1 VNEGAG
7 PKARRMRPET
17 RTRGSAFGLALAAAL
32 ALFFAAPRA
41 GAQTTPSFSAAAA
54 YNMQPGTVPI
64 GVATGVF
71 NISSGGLLDFAIL
84 EQVPNSTSYQV
95 EIFHGQSNGSFC
107 TNCGNANP
115 NPDLIPLGSG
125 VKGNAIAVGQFRSG
139 GPLDIA
145 VATHG
150 GIVFL
155 QNNDTGTFTLSSN
168 AISSTNG
175 FATLAVGLFNGDGNP
190 DIAAVTPTVSGSVS
204 FTVFFGDGTG
214 AFPTQSP
221 YAVSN
226 TWAQCTQ
233 IMSGNFQSQTSGS
246 DLALLCNNPSEA
258 GVLVYLNSGSGGG
271 YTYNYSS
278 TPYSAG
284 AFGGVLPSAA
294 VGTLNGLG
302 TIFVSSVSN
311 SFATYQS
318 NGSGVFTAVSMIPVG
333 LAPHGTL
340 AILYNSSTAIDFASG
355 PSVSTFTSYAQSGTS
370 VNGTWNSTANLG
382 PAGQTLAAGSSN
394 LTQGATY
401 VVVDAG
407 THSGDY
413 ANPNVSGPPNFEP
426 YVDERSIGVY
436 LVTLNGDGTVAST
449 NTAPVFPGAGLNGY
463 AAPPVFATGD
473 FNGDGAMDLAVGGAN
488 DGTGDATITIYLAN
502 SEGSLPVPPTPVVP
516 AIDVAN
522 TFYSGTDAVVA
533 GKFRSAQGGKT
544 LYDLAVF
551 SFGQIAIFTSNGDGS
566 FNAGGTYSLT
576 GDPNYPGFRYN
587 PSGGNPFAPVLTAT
601 DVNGDGYDDI
611 VLTLPEDDCKGSGSA
626 SQGAVYILLSNGD
639 GTFQSPVF
647 AAPPVENPVSATAA
661 KFFGSTLSDLVFANG
676 GELCSGNTATTTA
689 TAVGILRN
697 QVTPGAATISAGNF
711 TAGVILTQT
720 PDPGVPNVTAVA
732 SGDFNGDG
740 HPDLVV
746 SSTNGIQVLLNSGTG
761 SFSPTAQGVVP
772 LYAGDVVPGPLCSNA
787 DNYVGCVTYD
797 SQLATGSFFASGE
810 TDVAAAINGVV
821 YIFQNNSGTLTSPRQ
836 GFAAGSSSGMIS
848 GALAGSNGL
857 NGLLVATT
865 QGTAYLSNSGTG
877 STSGPSVATYS
888 TGGPIVFVTNVTSTA
903 TQQLILTNTGGTA
916 FAISGISTSEINP
929 AFSVSNVVCNGATDF
944 PFASSVNLGPG
955 QSCTITVQFA
965 PTAYGNGQADLL
977 TVLDTASSSNASASP
992 QNNGQSFLL
1001 AGDAT
1006 APFASLSPTAL
1017 NFGNVN
1023 ENAIATLPVTLT
1035 NTGNGPLTLTF
1046 VFVTLLGP
1054 NNTGFVPASVVCNG
1068 AAAQYPVT
1076 LNPSQLCTV
1085 MVQFDPTAPTSF
1097 ATNLYFE
1104 DNAGVGESNLTSTLT
1119 GSVYLQAL
1127 PLAGL
1132 GIGPAIVP
1140 DNETITVTDSDT
1152 ITPLI
1157 NVIAPVAGYSA
1168 GSLGFGGADGS
1179 QTLTVSDI
1187 GLASLTMDS
1196 ATISPGSPFA
1206 ISGIACSNTAT
1217 SFSTALPSGGAC
1229 ILTITYTG
1237 SSPGT
1242 DTGTLTFTD
1251 NAALSNLTSTASG
1264 SNFTQSITLNGSG
1277 GSTAPPPA
1285 PPATVDVPTSGP
1297 DSEII
1302 TVTDTPVVKV
1312 FYTPTVQL
1320 TISPGGPVVDG
1331 QPVTLTAQV
1340 VSSAGGPGTP
1350 TGTVTFLNGTTTL
1363 GTGPITLSQ
1372 GLAVL
1377 TTSTLPSG
1385 YNGITASYG
1394 GDSNF
1399 AAETSP
1405 VETVSVNAADYTVIA
1420 VPSTLTIAAGQSAST
1435 TITVTPEGFGGSVTF
1450 SCGNLPSYITCTFNP
1465 SNGSLSFPFFST
1477 TPQTMTLTV
1486 SVASTI
1492 IGKIE
1497 QSKPFLMAMVA
1508 PLGLLGL
1515 LPIIGKK
1522 RKRLRMYLVLAAMLT
1537 MGAAI
1542 AGCSGGGSTPSG
1554 GATTTPP
1561 AGTQSFVVTAAGSSS
1576 SGNVSHQLQLTII
1589 ITN

>member
-1 VNEGAG
+1 
-7 PKARRMRPET
+7 M
-17 RTRGSAFGLALAAAL
+17 
-32 ALFFAAPRA
+32 
-41 GAQTTPSFSAAAA
+41 
-54 YNMQPGTVPI
+54 
-64 GVATGVF
+64 
-71 NISSGGLLDFAIL
+71 
-84 EQVPNSTSYQV
+84 
-95 EIFHGQSNGSFC
+95 
-107 TNCGNANP
+107 
-115 NPDLIPLGSG
+115 
-125 VKGNAIAVGQFRSG
+125 
-139 GPLDIA
+139 
-145 VATHG
+145 
-150 GIVFL
+150 
-155 QNNDTGTFTLSSN
+155 
-168 AISSTNG
+168 
-175 FATLAVGLFNGDGNP
+175 
-190 DIAAVTPTVSGSVS
+190 
-204 FTVFFGDGTG
+204 
-214 AFPTQSP
+214 
-221 YAVSN
+221 
-226 TWAQCTQ
+226 
-233 IMSGNFQSQTSGS
+233 
-246 DLALLCNNPSEA
+246 
-258 GVLVYLNSGSGGG
+258 
-271 YTYNYSS
+271 
-278 TPYSAG
+278 
-284 AFGGVLPSAA
+284 
-294 VGTLNGLG
+294 
-302 TIFVSSVSN
+302 
-311 SFATYQS
+311 
-318 NGSGVFTAVSMIPVG
+318 
-333 LAPHGTL
+333 
-340 AILYNSSTAIDFASG
+340 
-355 PSVSTFTSYAQSGTS
+355 
-370 VNGTWNSTANLG
+370 
-382 PAGQTLAAGSSN
+382 
-394 LTQGATY
+394 
-401 VVVDAG
+401 
-407 THSGDY
+407 
-413 ANPNVSGPPNFEP
+413 
-426 YVDERSIGVY
+426 
-436 LVTLNGDGTVAST
+436 TLNGDGTVAST

-463 AAPPVFATGD
+463 TAPPVFATGD

-516 AIDVAN
+516 AIDVTN

-533 GKFRSAQGGKT
+533 GKFRPPQSGKT

-611 VLTLPEDDCKGSGSA
+611 VLALPEDNCSGSGSA

-647 AAPPVENPVSATAA
+647 VAPPVENPVSATAA
-661 KFFGSTLSDLVFANG
+661 KFFGSTLPDLVFANG
-676 GELCSGNTATTTA
+676 GELCNGNTATTTA

-697 QVTPGAATISAGNF
+697 QVTPGATTISAGNF

-746 SSTNGIQVLLNSGTG
+746 SNTNGIQVLLNSGTG
-761 SFSPTAQGVVP
+761 SFSPTAQGGVP

-821 YIFQNNSGTLTSPRQ
+821 YIFQNNSGTLTSPTQ
-836 GFAAGSSSGMIS
+836 GFAAGPSSGMIS

-857 NGLLVATT
+857 NSLLVATS

-888 TGGPIVFVTNVTSTA
+888 TGGPIVFVTNVNSTA
-903 TQQLILTNTGGTA
+903 TQQLVLTNTGGTA
-916 FAISGISTSEINP
+916 FAISGISTSEITP
-929 AFSVSNVVCNGATDF
+929 ALSVSNVVCNGVTDF
-944 PFASSVNLGPG
+944 PFLNPVNLGPG
-955 QSCTITVQFA
+955 QSCTITLQFA
-965 PTAYGNGQADLL
+965 PTVYGNGQADLL

-1006 APFASLSPTAL
+1006 APYASLSPTAL

-1023 ENAIATLPVTLT
+1023 ENTVATLPVTLT
-1035 NTGNGPLTLTF
+1035 NTGNGPLTLNL
-1046 VFVTLLGP
+1046 VFVTFLGP
-1054 NNTGFVPASVVCNG
+1054 NNTGFAPTQVVCNG
-1068 AAAQYPVT
+1068 VAAQYPVT
-1076 LNPSQLCTV
+1076 LNPSQFCTV
-1085 MVQFDPTAPTSF
+1085 MVQFDPSAATGF
-1097 ATNLYFE
+1097 ATNLYFD
-1104 DNAGVGESNLTSTLT
+1104 DNAGPGESNLTSTLT
-1119 GSVYLQAL
+1119 GSIYLQAL
-1127 PLAGL
+1127 PLAGV
-1132 GIGPAIVP
+1132 GIGPAMVP
-1140 DNETITVTDSDT
+1140 DTEPITVTDSDT

-1157 NVIAPVAGYSA
+1157 NVTAPVAGFSA
-1168 GSLGFGGADGS
+1168 GSLGFSGTDGS
-1179 QTLTVSDI
+1179 QKLTVSDI
-1187 GLASLTMDS
+1187 GLAPLTLGS
-1196 ATISPGSPFA
+1196 ATISQGSSLFA
-1206 ISGIACSNTAT
+1206 ISQIACSNGAT
-1217 SFSTALPSGGAC
+1217 SFATTLPSGGAC

-1237 SSPGT
+1237 SAPST

-1251 NAALSNLTSTASG
+1251 NAALSNLTSTAAG
-1264 SNFTQSITLNGSG
+1264 SNFTQSIALSGSG
-1277 GSTAPPPA
+1277 SSTAPPPA

-1302 TVTDTPVVKV
+1302 TVTDMPVVKV

-1320 TISPGGPVVDG
+1320 SISPAGTVAAG
-1331 QPVTLTAQV
+1331 QPVTLSAQV
-1340 VSSAGGPGTP
+1340 TSPAGGPGTP
-1350 TGTVTFLNGTTTL
+1350 TGTVTFSNGTTTL
-1363 GTGPITLSQ
+1363 GTITLSQ
-1372 GLAVL
+1372 GVAVL

-1385 YNGITASYG
+1385 YNGITASYS
-1394 GDSNF
+1394 GDNNF

-1405 VETVSVNAADYTVIA
+1405 VETVSVNSPDYTVIA
-1420 VPSTLTIAAGQSAST
+1420 NPSTLTIAAGQSQST

-1492 IGKIE
+1492 TGKLE
-1497 QSKPFLMAMVA
+1497 QNKSLVVAMIA

-1542 AGCSGGGSTPSG
+1542 AGCSGGGSSSS

>member
-1 VNEGAG
+1 MNEGVR

-17 RTRGSAFGLALAAAL
+17 RARWSAFSLGVAAAL
-32 ALFFAAPRA
+32 VLLSATPRA
-41 GAQTTPSFSAAAA
+41 GAQTTPSISAAAA
-54 YNMQPGTVPI
+54 YNMQRGTVPV
-64 GVATGVF
+64 GVATGAF
-71 NISSGGLLDFAIL
+71 NTSGGGLLDFAVL
-84 EQVPNSTSYQV
+84 EQVPNSGSYQV
-95 EIFHGQSNGSFC
+95 EIFHGKSDGTFY
-107 TNCGNANP
+107 TNLGNANP
-115 NPDLIPLGSG
+115 NPDVIPLGSG

-145 VATHG
+145 VATNG

-155 QNNDTGTFTLSSN
+155 QNNDTGTFTLGST
-168 AISSTNG
+168 AISSANG

-190 DIAAVTPTVSGSVS
+190 DIAAGTPTVSGSVS

-214 AFPTQSP
+214 AFPAHSSA

-226 TWAQCTQ
+226 TWAQCAQ
-233 IMSGNFQSQTSGS
+233 IMPGNFQNQTSGS

-271 YTYNYSS
+271 YTYDYSS

-302 TIFVSSVSN
+302 TIFVSSASN

-333 LAPHGTL
+333 LAPHGPL
-340 AILYNSSTAIDFASG
+340 AILYDSPTDAIDFASG
-355 PSVSTFTSYAQSGTS
+355 PSVSTFTSYAQSGAS
-370 VNGTWNSTANLG
+370 VNGTWNSTASLG

-394 LTQGATY
+394 LTHGTTY

-413 ANPNVSGPPNFEP
+413 ANPNISGPPNFEP

-436 LVTLNGDGTVAST
+436 LVTLNGDGTVASA

-463 AAPPVFATGD
+463 LAPPVFATGD

-502 SEGSLPVPPTPVVP
+502 SDGSLPIPPTPIVP
-516 AIDVAN
+516 PVDVTN
-522 TFYSGTDAVVA
+522 TNYSGTGAVVA
-533 GKFRSAQGGKT
+533 GKFRPAQSGKT

-551 SFGQIAIFTSNGDGS
+551 SLGQIAIFTSNGDGS
-566 FNAGGTYSLT
+566 FNASSTYSLN

-611 VLTLPEDDCKGSGSA
+611 VLTLPEDDCKGSGSV

-647 AAPPVENPVSATAA
+647 VAPPVENPVSAAAA

-787 DNYVGCVTYD
+787 DNYAGCVTYD

-810 TDVAAAINGVV
+810 TDVTAAINGVV
-821 YIFQNNSGTLTSPRQ
+821 YIFQNNSGTLTSPTQ
-836 GFAAGSSSGMIS
+836 GFAAGPSSGMIS
-848 GALAGSNGL
+848 DALAGSNGL
-857 NGLLVATT
+857 NSLLVATS

-888 TGGPIVFVTNVTSTA
+888 TGGPIVFVTNVNSTA
-903 TQQLILTNTGGTA
+903 TQQLVLTNTGGTA
-916 FAISGISTSEINP
+916 FTISGVSTSEITP
-929 AFSVSNVVCNGATDF
+929 ALSVSNVVCNGVSDF
-944 PFASSVNLGPG
+944 PFSNPVNLGPG
-955 QSCTITVQFA
+955 QSCTITLQFA
-965 PTAYGNGQADLL
+965 PTVYGNGQADLL

-1006 APFASLSPTAL
+1006 GPFATFSPAAL
-1017 NFGNVN
+1017 NFGNVG
-1023 ENAIATLPVTLT
+1023 ENTVATLPVTLT
-1035 NTGNGPLTLTF
+1035 NTGTGPLTLDAAF
-1046 VFVTLLGP
+1046 VVLIGP
-1054 NNTGFVPASVVCNG
+1054 NNTGFAPSSVVCNG
-1068 AAAQYPVT
+1068 TAAQYPVT
-1076 LNPSQLCTV
+1076 LNPNQFCTV
-1085 MVQFDPTAPTSF
+1085 TVQFEPTAATGF
-1097 ATNLYFE
+1097 ATNLYFD
-1104 DNAGVGESNLTSTLT
+1104 DNIASGESNLPSTQT
-1119 GSVYLQAL
+1119 GSIYMQAL
-1127 PLAGL
+1127 PLAG
-1132 GIGPAIVP
+1132 IGVAPAMVP
-1140 DNETITVTDSDT
+1140 DNETVTVTDNDT

-1157 NVIAPVAGYSA
+1157 NVAAPVAGFSA

-1187 GLASLTMDS
+1187 GLASLTIDS
-1196 ATISPGSPFA
+1196 ATMSPGSPFA

-1217 SFSTALPSGGAC
+1217 SFLTTLPSGGAC
-1229 ILTITYTG
+1229 ILTIAYTG
-1237 SSPGT
+1237 SSPST

-1251 NAALSNLTSTASG
+1251 NAALSNLPTMG
-1264 SNFTQSITLNGSG
+1264 SNPNFTQSITLNGSG
-1277 GSTAPPPA
+1277 TSTAPPPP
-1285 PPATVDVPTSGP
+1285 PPASVNVPTSGP
-1297 DSEII
+1297 DSETI
-1302 TVTDTPVVKV
+1302 TVTDMPVVKV
-1312 FYTPTVQL
+1312 FYTPTVEL
-1320 TISPGGPVVDG
+1320 SIS
-1331 QPVTLTAQV
+1331 
-1340 VSSAGGPGTP
+1340 
-1350 TGTVTFLNGTTTL
+1350 
-1363 GTGPITLSQ
+1363 
-1372 GLAVL
+1372 
-1377 TTSTLPSG
+1377 
-1385 YNGITASYG
+1385 
-1394 GDSNF
+1394 
-1399 AAETSP
+1399 
-1405 VETVSVNAADYTVIA
+1405 
-1420 VPSTLTIAAGQSAST
+1420 
-1435 TITVTPEGFGGSVTF
+1435 
-1450 SCGNLPSYITCTFNP
+1450 
-1465 SNGSLSFPFFST
+1465 
-1477 TPQTMTLTV
+1477 
-1486 SVASTI
+1486 
-1492 IGKIE
+1492 
-1497 QSKPFLMAMVA
+1497 
-1508 PLGLLGL
+1508 
-1515 LPIIGKK
+1515 
-1522 RKRLRMYLVLAAMLT
+1522 
-1537 MGAAI
+1537 
-1542 AGCSGGGSTPSG
+1542 
-1554 GATTTPP
+1554 P
-1561 AGTQSFVVTAAGSSS
+1561 AGTVATASR
-1576 SGNVSHQLQLTII
+1576 
-1589 ITN
+1589 